1 MKKFPNLK
9 NPFHLAATLGGIGM
23 VPIAPGTFG
32 SVTAWLIFV
41 YLSHYISAL
50 HMLNLTILFFI
61 LSIWVCNKASKN
73 LKNRDHKSI
82 VIDELVGMW
91 IALLPVL
98 VVANS
103 QYERIVYA
111 LAALIFFR
119 LFDIIKP
126 FPISYFDKNY
136 KNGFGIVI
144 DDVISG
150 LISIIPSYIILILLS
165 LI

>member
-9 NPFHLAATLGGIGM
+9 DPFHLTATLGGIGM
-23 VPIAPGTFG
+23 IPIAPGTFG
-32 SVTAWLIFV
+32 SMAAWLIFV
-41 YLSHYISAL
+41 YLSHFISTL
-50 HMLNLTILFFI
+50 NMLILTALFFI
-61 LSIWVCNKASKN
+61 LSIWVCDKASKELIN
-73 LKNRDHKSI
+73 KDHKSI

-103 QYERIVYA
+103 QYERTVYA
-111 LAALIFFR
+111 LAALILFR
-119 LFDIIKP
+119 FFDILKP

-150 LISIIPSYIILILLS
+150 LIAIIPSYLILILLS
-165 LI
+165 

>member
-9 NPFHLAATLGGIGM
+9 DPFHFAATLGGIGM

-32 SVTAWLIFV
+32 SITAWIIFV
-41 YLSHYISAL
+41 YLSHFISMIN
-50 HMLNLTILFFI
+50 MLILTITFFI
-61 LSIWVCNKASKN
+61 LSIWICSEASKDLEN
-73 LKNRDHKSI
+73 KDHKSI

-98 VVANS
+98 VIANS
-103 QYERIVYA
+103 QYERTVYA
-111 LAALIFFR
+111 LSALILFR
-119 LFDIIKP
+119 FFDILKP

-150 LISIIPSYIILILLS
+150 LMAIIPSYLILILLS
-165 LI
+165 